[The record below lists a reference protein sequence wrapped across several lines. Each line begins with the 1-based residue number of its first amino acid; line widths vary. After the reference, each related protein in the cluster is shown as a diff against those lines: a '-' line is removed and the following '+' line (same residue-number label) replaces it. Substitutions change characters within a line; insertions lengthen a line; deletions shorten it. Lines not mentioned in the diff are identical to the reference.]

1 MSNNKD
7 AQIQLPHSEKLAVP
21 FVALLTVFTDVWEVS
36 VWEVSVTD
44 SSDPK
49 FSFINREPKSYGYRP
64 GVDAFAVSL
73 EFLHLKTPDDALA
86 FFRRYGPFQLSEK
99 AHRFRDPRKW
109 TAQPVRWSE
118 IQKAQDDFRDAQM
131 CAVINAGDP
140 THGFVFQPLREIE
153 LHFRAPHPF
162 KIVRD
167 QHGKVREVLGRG
179 YAVADD
185 RDSGPCPSRTVT
197 DEDGKTKHVELL
209 EVPKNEEER
218 SVSRLAAGNIRLL
231 KASPEASISDAAIVN
246 CEDVVSAVRAS
257 IFLRRMSGFRWKRC
271 ARKGCDNVFEVSIV
285 RRGGP
290 QKHCSP
296 QCAHHHAQN
305 RYIAK
310 KKKRKGR
317 KG

>member
-7 AQIQLPHSEKLAVP
+7 AQIQSPHSEKLAVP

-36 VWEVSVTD
+36 VRD

-64 GVDAFAVSL
+64 GVDAFAVSV

-86 FFRRYGPFQLSEK
+86 FFRRYGPFQLAEK
-99 AHRFRDPRKW
+99 AQVRDPRKW

-118 IQKAQDDFRDAQM
+118 IQKAQETFRDAQM
-131 CAVINAGDP
+131 CAAINAGNP

-153 LHFRAPHPF
+153 LHFRGPQPF

-167 QHGKVREVLGRG
+167 QHGKVREVLDRG
-179 YAVADD
+179 YTVADD
-185 RDSGPCPSRTVT
+185 RDSGSCPSRTVT
-197 DEDGKTKHVELL
+197 DEDSKTKHVELL

-231 KASPEASISDAAIVN
+231 KAHPEASISDAAIVN

-271 ARKGCDNVFEVSIV
+271 ARKGCDNVFEVSIA
-285 RRGGP
+285 RRGGK
-290 QKHCSP
+290 QKIHCSP

-305 RYIAK
+305 KYIARE
-310 KKKRKGR
+310 KKRKRR